1 MIKKLKKIVRFVQ
14 DKKYLNLKRETQI
27 RIISSVVLI
36 LLIIS
41 LLIHNSTARIHDL
54 PGIIQSGRLTVL
66 TDSSSTGFS
75 VKGDSVSGF
84 QYEIIKA
91 FADSLG
97 LELVISE
104 QNDLKS
110 GIEDL
115 KKNNYDVIAS
125 LIPVTTEWKNDVA
138 FTIPLQTSRQV
149 LVQRVKIDSLK
160 HNIISKHLQLANDTI
175 FIPENSPFKMRLKNL
190 SNEIADSIKLIELS
204 KMSTEQMVRLV
215 AIGKIKYTICDEQ
228 FARKLKIKYSNLDIS
243 MPIGF
248 SQQEAWVVNA
258 NSKKLL
264 AKLNDFLLD
273 FIGSSAYWKIY
284 RKYYN

>member
-91 FADSLG
+91 YADSLG